1 MTHNQLNDQ
10 IHPAAEQAISA
21 LLRDFGEHP
30 SKEFYARH
38 AEAPWMQASVPKQRR
53 PFGWRGMLMA
63 SLTLLLVTLWFAAP
77 SGFVAALSEF
87 FGLYRA
93 PSDTVESVSGPIIYP
108 DTVASIAEAEALVGF
123 DILTPAQLPPEI
135 HATRIIVDGAQPDM
149 FAHISYLDA
158 GNNTRVSLTTKHGPM
173 YLQIGATAEVELVQV
188 GNASAEY
195 LQGGFI
201 DNGTVAEWDSNYP
214 NKTLRWQVG
223 DISYMLSS
231 VNLSKQELIDFA
243 LSLQ

>member
-10 IHPAAEQAISA
+10 VQPAAEQAISA

-30 SKEFYARH
+30 SKEFHARH
-38 AEAPWMQASVPKQRR
+38 ADAPWMQASAPKQRR

-77 SGFVAALSEF
+77 SGFVAALNEF

-93 PSDTVESVSGPIIYP
+93 PSDTVESATGPFLTP
-108 DTVASIAEAEALVGF
+108 PTVATIAEAEALVGF

-135 HATRIIVDGAQPDM
+135 HGTQIMVDGEHPNM
-149 FAHISYLDA
+149 FAHINYLDA
-158 GNNTRVSLTTKHGPM
+158 GDNSRVSLSAQYGPL
-173 YLQIGATAEVELVQV
+173 YLQIGATAEVEVVQL

-195 LQGGFI
+195 FQGGFI
-201 DNGTVAEWDSNYP
+201 NKGTVAEWDSNYP

-231 VNLSKQELIDFA
+231 VNLSKQELINFA

>member
-30 SKEFYARH
+30 SKEFHARH
-38 AEAPWMQASVPKQRR
+38 AEAPWMQASVTKQRR
-53 PFGWRGMLMA
+53 PFGWHGMLMA
-63 SLTLLLVTLWFAAP
+63 SLTLLLISLWFAAP

-93 PSDTVESVSGPIIYP
+93 PSDTVESVSGPIIFP
-108 DTVASIAEAEALVGF
+108 DSVATVAEAEALVGF

-135 HATRIIVDGAQPDM
+135 HSIEINVDGEQPDM
-149 FAHISYLDA
+149 FAHIHYLDA
-158 GNNTRVSLTTKHGPM
+158 GNNARVSLTAKQGPL
-173 YLQIGATAEVELVQV
+173 YLQIGATAEVEIVQV

-195 LQGGFI
+195 FQGGFI
-201 DNGTVAEWDSNYP
+201 NNGTVAVWNSNYP

-231 VNLSKQELIDFA
+231 VNLSKQELINFA